1 MAWYT
6 VSSQSEVGG
15 LRGAEEGRDRRPK
28 LSLWRPKPKAQL
40 NGHERLSLP
49 RHRATLGQ
57 SRSSACNN
65 NDATCEQLARE
76 PTRVPNALS
85 PSPSILKPSI
95 LSQST
100 KQLLLYAPTAVTP
113 PAHTTTKYLQPLR
126 HRQYGRQKIRT
137 RPPSGRR

>member
-1 MAWYT
+1 MVWYT

-28 LSLWRPKPKAQL
+28 LCGAQSPKPNSTAT
-40 NGHERLSLP
+40 NVFHCFDI
-49 RHRATLGQ
+49 ATLGQ

-65 NDATCEQLARE
+65 NNATGKQLARE
-76 PTRVPNALS
+76 PSRVPNASSLS
-85 PSPSILKPSI
+85 LSILKPSI

-113 PAHTTTKYLQPLR
+113 STHTTTEYLQPLR
-126 HRQYGRQKIRT
+126 HRQNGRQKIRT
-137 RPPSGRR
+137 RPPTGRR